1 MGSLRLKYIVFI
13 LLSTNQMIVTSAA
26 VSKERLLL
34 ATGIAAGA
42 LLASQS
48 GYYTFSPEAIA
59 LLTSLI
65 LVTVLPSADQ
75 RTISQVSTTNT
86 VTNGDEGVGPRDAFI
101 ATETPSTCTTSGY
114 ALHPVLGCI
123 RYYTVNPKL
132 TPPQWKAKCAADG
145 GKLILIDSEKENQEL
160 VKLLEQNGGSDS
172 VIQGSRKTSSSPWV
186 TDAGTPLPYTADFLG
201 LSNVSGALNILAS
214 SSGKWVNVDPSNTF
228 STAVCEI

>member
-1 MGSLRLKYIVFI
+1 MGPLRLKYIVFI

-26 VSKERLLL
+26 VSKERMLL

-65 LVTVLPSADQ
+65 LVTVLPSAD
-75 RTISQVSTTNT
+75 
-86 VTNGDEGVGPRDAFI
+86 EGVGPRDVFI

-132 TPPQWKAKCAADG
+132 TPPQWKAKCAEDG
-145 GKLILIDSEKENQEL
+145 GKLILINSEKENQEL

-172 VIQGSRKTSSSPWV
+172 VIQGSRKTSSSPWL
-186 TDAGTPLPYTADFLG
+186 TDAGAPLPYTADFLG

>member
-65 LVTVLPSADQ
+65 LVTVLPSA
-75 RTISQVSTTNT
+75 
-86 VTNGDEGVGPRDAFI
+86 DEGVGPRDAFI